1 MTRRAKKALALI
13 IVIAMAVFFPM
24 TKVFAATENE
34 VNLYFFYEEICS
46 HCQAESEYLDTLET
60 TYPNIVIHRY
70 EVNTSQANE
79 ELFESVREVF
89 GKTNSLTPFLVIGGV
104 ALIGFSDQ
112 TETDIDSLI
121 TRYTETEHVDVVAKI
136 IAGEHVSSS
145 DIEYLRFSEGD
156 YVNLPIIGLVPVD
169 SVSLFL
175 AAIVIGLVDGFNP
188 CAMWILLFL
197 ITLLF
202 GLDDKKRRWAL
213 GIAFLLT
220 SGIFYYLIMVAWFN
234 IGLSV
239 ASVAW
244 VRIAIATFALVFGLY
259 NLVSF
264 IRSAGKHETGCEV
277 TNVSTKRKIQERIRK
292 VVAMKNIFP
301 AILGIMLIAIAVN
314 FLELACSAGLPLL
327 YTQILAYR
335 EVSTAAYLFYIF
347 IYVFFF
353 LIDDIAV
360 FVASMATLQVKAIS
374 NRFGK
379 ISKLLGGI
387 IMLVIGVLLMFFP
400 GVIMLG

>member
-1 MTRRAKKALALI
+1 
-13 IVIAMAVFFPM
+13 M

-353 LIDDIAV
+353 LIDDITV